1 MRKVGLL
8 LIVGLILQACAV
20 HAPEMRGGESFDL
33 EKMDGQTIKF
43 TAGAKVYNE
52 NWFGIKVKPSNLLLY
67 IDGKEFGTVRLDK
80 KVKLKRKKETEISA
94 PFTATLND
102 GAKMKLLA
110 LAAKGEVKVRFKG
123 KLKAG
128 VFIFS
133 KKIDFDE
140 SKTINTSKL
149 LP

>member
-1 MRKVGLL
+1 MRKLGLL
-8 LIVGLILQACAV
+8 LVAGLLLQACAL
-20 HAPEMRGGESFDL
+20 HAPEMRGGESF
-33 EKMDGQTIKF
+33 EFGKMDGQTITF

-52 NWFGIKVKPSNLLLY
+52 NWFGIKVKPSNLIL
-67 IDGKEFGTVRLDK
+67 IVDGDEMGSVRLDK
-80 KVKLKRKKETEISA
+80 KVKLKRKQETELNA
-94 PFTATLND
+94 PFTATLKE
-102 GAKMKLLA
+102 GTKMKLLA
-110 LAAKGEVKVRFKG
+110 LAAKGEVKVRLKG

-140 SKTINTSKL
+140 TKTISTSKL